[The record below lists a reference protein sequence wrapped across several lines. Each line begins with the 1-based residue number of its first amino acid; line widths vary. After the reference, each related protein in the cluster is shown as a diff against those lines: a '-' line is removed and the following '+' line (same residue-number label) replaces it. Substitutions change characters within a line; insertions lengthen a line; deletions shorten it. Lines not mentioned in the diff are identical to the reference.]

1 MPLNPYL
8 SFNGNCREAFE
19 FYHQCLGG
27 EIEAMFA
34 HAGTPAEEHV
44 PPEWKDK
51 IMHARLNLG
60 DGVLMGGDAP
70 PGMYQTPHGISV
82 ALQIKEPT
90 QADTIYAA
98 LSEGGTITMPIG
110 ETFWAVRFAMFVDRF
125 GIPWMINCEAAK

>member
-8 SFNGNCREAFE
+8 SFDGNCQEAFA

-27 EIEAMFA
+27 EIEAMIA

-70 PGMYQTPHGISV
+70 PGMYQPPKGISV
-82 ALQIKEPT
+82 ALQIKDPA
-90 QADTIYAA
+90 QADKIYAA
-98 LSEGGTITMPIG
+98 LSEGGSITMPIG

-125 GIPWMINCEAAK
+125 GIPWMINCEAAR